1 MAERVDADRLRDL
14 QSVTDAALSYL
25 PLEQLLSELLA
36 RVVEIVSADTAAIL
50 LLDDEGR
57 TLVARA
63 AKGLEEEVERGVR
76 VPVRAGFAGRV
87 AATGEPVIIED
98 VDLAEIHNPILRE
111 RGLRSLLG
119 VPLMVEGAV
128 IGVLHV
134 GSLRRRRFTDD
145 DIDVLQRAGDRAALA
160 INSRLADQERGLADA
175 LQRSLMPSLPDVPGV
190 HFEGR
195 YLPAASARL
204 GGDWYDAFTLADG
217 MLGLAIG
224 DVSGRGFQAAALMG
238 QLRSGLRACAME
250 DPGPARVAER
260 VSALLRQLE
269 PGRNA
274 TLLYLV
280 VDPYGGR
287 LTGIAAGHPA
297 PLVLDGNRAP
307 RFLDLPN
314 AVPLGAVRYPR
325 YESVEAHVEPG
336 STLLLYTDGVV
347 ERAGENLDDG
357 LARLAE
363 AARGSEP
370 AAVCRN
376 VVDRLLPHGA
386 VNDDAA
392 LMTAHIE
399 PLGNPL
405 ELSLAAEIE
414 SIPLLRRVL
423 TRWLA
428 DAGAGRLEA
437 DEIVLACS
445 EATANAV
452 EHAYGPSQA
461 ALSVSVS
468 LEADRTVVV
477 SVRDS
482 GSWREPRAGSQGR
495 GELLMTGLM
504 DNVDVDRSPDGTSVR
519 LARTLQGEAA

>member
-1 MAERVDADRLRDL
+1 
-14 QSVTDAALSYL
+14 
-25 PLEQLLSELLA
+25 
-36 RVVEIVSADTAAIL
+36 
-50 LLDDEGR
+50 
-57 TLVARA
+57 
-63 AKGLEEEVERGVR
+63 
-76 VPVRAGFAGRV
+76 
-87 AATGEPVIIED
+87 
-98 VDLAEIHNPILRE
+98 
-111 RGLRSLLG
+111 
-119 VPLMVEGAV
+119 
-128 IGVLHV
+128 
-134 GSLRRRRFTDD
+134 
-145 DIDVLQRAGDRAALA
+145 
-160 INSRLADQERGLADA
+160 
-175 LQRSLMPSLPDVPGV
+175 
-190 HFEGR
+190 
-195 YLPAASARL
+195 
-204 GGDWYDAFTLADG
+204 
-217 MLGLAIG
+217 
-224 DVSGRGFQAAALMG
+224 
-238 QLRSGLRACAME
+238 
-250 DPGPARVAER
+250 
-260 VSALLRQLE
+260 
-269 PGRNA
+269 
-274 TLLYLV
+274 

-287 LTGIAAGHPA
+287 LTGIASGHPA
-297 PLVLDGNRAP
+297 PLLLDGDRAP
-307 RFLDLPN
+307 TVLGLPT

-325 YESVEAHVEPG
+325 YESIETRIEPG
-336 STLLLYTDGVV
+336 STLLLFTDGVV